1 LRTLAVNAD
10 DFGFT
15 RDVNAGIVR
24 AHRDGILTS
33 TTLMANGD
41 AFEDAVR
48 LAGEVPTLDI
58 GAHLQMVQGP
68 SLSVPGRA
76 LPETVTQLMLALGD
90 WDIERE
96 LTAQVEKILAA
107 GIRPTHLDTHKHTHL
122 LPPVLRAVARI
133 SKRYGIRWVRKP
145 VDLAM
150 PAPRASVKTKLAAV
164 VMRQMAGH
172 FDRVLAEHGA
182 RATDHFAGFV
192 WTGDY
197 TAAELAELIGR
208 LPEGIT
214 EFMCH
219 PGELGEELRVAKTR
233 LKQQRVNELEVLVDP
248 QVKAAIAR
256 HGVRL
261 VGYGELGG

>member
-1 LRTLAVNAD
+1 MRTLAVNAD

-24 AHRDGILTS
+24 AHLDGILTS
-33 TTLMANGD
+33 TTLMANGE

-48 LAGEVPTLDI
+48 LAREVPTLDI
-58 GAHLQMVQGP
+58 GVHLQMVQGP
-68 SLSVPGRA
+68 SLSEPGRA
-76 LPETVTQLMLALGD
+76 LPETVTQLILELGR

-96 LTAQVEKILAA
+96 FAAQVNKIVAT
-107 GIRPTHLDTHKHTHL
+107 GIHPTHLDTHKHTHL

-133 SKRYGIRWVRKP
+133 SQRYGIRWVRKP
-145 VDLAM
+145 VDLPM
-150 PAPRASVKTKLAAV
+150 PAPRASLKTRLAAV
-164 VMRQMAGH
+164 VMRQMAQH

-192 WTGDY
+192 WTGAY
-197 TAAELAELIGR
+197 TAAELAALIGR

-219 PGELGEELRVAKTR
+219 PGEFGEELRRARTR
-233 LKQQRVNELEVLVDP
+233 LKQERLHELEALVDP
-248 QVKAAIAR
+248 QLKAALAR
-256 HGVRL
+256 HNVRL
-261 VGYGELGG
+261 AGYGELSR